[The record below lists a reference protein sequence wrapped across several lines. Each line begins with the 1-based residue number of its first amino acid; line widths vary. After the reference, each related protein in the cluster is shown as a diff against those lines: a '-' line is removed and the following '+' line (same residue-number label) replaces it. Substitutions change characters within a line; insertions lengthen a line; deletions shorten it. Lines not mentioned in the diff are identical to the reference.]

1 MPDITG
7 YNVRAGTTS
16 VDGLAFR
23 KCKLLSNVTL
33 PEGLLT
39 IGDCAFSLC
48 SSLRQI
54 QIPASVERIGVA
66 AFCKS
71 GLITI
76 QFLGIPK
83 VIETDAFAG
92 CLQLKEIV
100 VPRGSR
106 DVFHGKFGFPKDKLV
121 EGRGKVQVK
130 KQIAESFQEPPKVKH
145 FVQKAIPLS
154 RFSYNARYFY
164 WSVGDDVNLRD
175 VFSGPI
181 ALAGPVTCEF
191 RRKALFIFVK
201 SVAVG
206 ILKQETVYELP
217 ADTVSFARRYRDKY
231 TSRSPRI
238 FIFVCDDGKTARI
251 FDEVKLV
258 RVNTD
263 TIMVRSLLKGNQYN
277 QVFNNGK

>member
-54 QIPASVERIGVA
+54 QIPASVEHIGVA

-76 QFLGIPK
+76 QFLGIPM
-83 VIETDAFAG
+83 VIEADAFAG

-100 VPRGSR
+100 IPRGSR
-106 DVFHGKFGFPKDKLV
+106 DVFIRKFGFPEDKLV
-121 EGRGKVQVK
+121 EGRGNVQVK
-130 KQIAESFQEPPKVKH
+130 KQIAEGFPDPPKVNH
-145 FVQKAIPLS
+145 FVQKAIPLL
-154 RFSYNARYFY
+154 RFSYNARFFY
-164 WSVGDDVNLRD
+164 WSVGDEVNLRN

-181 ALAGPVTCEF
+181 TLVGNLTYEF
-191 RRKALFIFVK
+191 RRKVLFIFVK
-201 SVAVG
+201 SSIART
-206 ILKQETVYELP
+206 LKQEIVYELP
-217 ADTVSFARRYRDKY
+217 ANTVSFARKYQDKY
-231 TSRSPRI
+231 ASRSPRI
-238 FIFVCDDGKTARI
+238 LIFVCDDGKTARVY
-251 FDEVKLV
+251 DDVKLV
-258 RVNTD
+258 RINTNS
-263 TIMVRSLLKGNQYN
+263 IMVRSLLKGNQ
-277 QVFNNGK
+277 

>member
-54 QIPASVERIGVA
+54 LIPASVERIGVA

-71 GLITI
+71 GLVTI
-76 QFLGIPK
+76 QFQGIPK
-83 VIETDAFAG
+83 VIEADAFEG
-92 CLQLKEIV
+92 CRQLKEV
-100 VPRGSR
+100 FVPSGSR
-106 DVFHGKFGFPKDKLV
+106 DVFIRKFGLPEDKVV
-121 EGRGKVQVK
+121 EGKGNIQIK
-130 KQIAESFQEPPKVKH
+130 KQITESSPEPPKAKH

-164 WSVGDDVNLRD
+164 WAVGDEVNLRN

-181 ALAGPVTCEF
+181 TLAGNLTYEF

-201 SVAVG
+201 SATART
-206 ILKQETVYELP
+206 LKQEIVYELP
-217 ADTVSFARRYRDKY
+217 ADTVSFARKYQDKY
-231 TSRSPRI
+231 ASRPPRI
-238 FIFVCDDGKTARI
+238 IIFVSDDGKTATV
-251 FDEVKLV
+251 FDEVRLV
-258 RVNTD
+258 RINTN
-263 TIMVRSLLKGNQYN
+263 TIMVRSLQKL
-277 QVFNNGK
+277 F

>member
-76 QFLGIPK
+76 QFQGIPK
-83 VIETDAFAG
+83 VIDADAFES
-92 CLQLKEIV
+92 CSQLKEIV
-100 VPRGSR
+100 VPSGSR
-106 DVFHGKFGFPKDKLV
+106 DVFIRKFGFPEDKVV
-121 EGRGKVQVK
+121 EGRGNVQVR
-130 KQIAESFQEPPKVKH
+130 KQTTESPPEPPKVKH
-145 FVQKAIPLS
+145 FVLKAIPLQ

-164 WSVGDDVNLRD
+164 WSIGDEVNLRN

-181 ALAGPVTCEF
+181 TLTGNITYEF
-191 RRKALFIFVK
+191 RRRVLFIFVK
-201 SVAVG
+201 SATAST
-206 ILKQETVYELP
+206 LKQETIYELP
-217 ADTVSFARRYRDKY
+217 AATVSFARKYQDKY
-231 TSRSPRI
+231 DSRPPRI
-238 FIFVCDDGKTARI
+238 LIFVCNDGKTARV

-258 RVNTD
+258 RTNTN
-263 TIMVRSLLKGNQYN
+263 TITVRSLLKGNQ
-277 QVFNNGK
+277 

>member
-1 MPDITG
+1 MPDIKG

-16 VDGLAFR
+16 VDSLTFR
-23 KCKLLSNVTL
+23 RCRSLSNVSL

-71 GLITI
+71 GLVTI

-83 VIETDAFAG
+83 MIETDVFEG
-92 CLQLKEIV
+92 CWQLKEIV
-100 VPRGSR
+100 VPVGSR
-106 DVFHGKFGFPKDKLV
+106 DVFIRKFGLPEDKVV
-121 EGRGKVQVK
+121 EGRGKMQVK
-130 KQIAESFQEPPKVKH
+130 KHIPESYPEPPKVNQ
-145 FVQKAIPLS
+145 FVQKTIPLS
-154 RFSYNARYFY
+154 RFSYNARYFF
-164 WSVGDDVNLRD
+164 WSIGDEVNLRN

-181 ALAGPVTCEF
+181 TLAGNLTYEF

-201 SVAVG
+201 SVLTRT
-206 ILKQETVYELP
+206 LKKETMYELP
-217 ADTVSFARRYRDKY
+217 ANTVSFARKYRDKY
-231 TSRSPRI
+231 ASRSPRT
-238 FIFVCDDGKTARI
+238 FIFVCDDGKTAMV

-258 RVNTD
+258 RINTD
-263 TIMVRSLLKGNQYN
+263 TILVKSLMKKSQ
-277 QVFNNGK
+277 

>member
-71 GLITI
+71 GLIII

-83 VIETDAFAG
+83 VIEADAFAG

-106 DVFHGKFGFPKDKLV
+106 DVFHGKFGLPKDKLV
-121 EGRGKVQVK
+121 EGRGNVQVK

-191 RRKALFIFVK
+191 RRKALFIFLK

-217 ADTVSFARRYRDKY
+217 TDTVCFTYKYKDKY
-231 TSRSPRI
+231 ASRTPRI